1 MSAPPYMPLYVAD
14 YLADTTH
21 LSTLEHGAYCLL
33 LMSMWRAGGSLPN
46 DPAKLAKFARMTS
59 AQWARVEATV
69 MQFFDVSDSDVT
81 QSRLAREIEKHAGVV
96 RQRRESG
103 SRGGRAKALKGNDPA
118 LANARVLPCQ
128 PEPEPEPEESLGSKE
143 DPKRDLFEDDPAKT
157 AWSMAINLLTSRAS
171 MTEAKARAA
180 FGRMIGA
187 NKITAPDMLP
197 ALGLALANGTRD
209 PVSYLMKAAASV
221 GKRKNPDPTDP
232 ASLEPDQKMTPSGLV
247 YRPDAFC

>member
-1 MSAPPYMPLYVAD
+1 MPLYVAD

-33 LMSMWRAGGSLPN
+33 LMSMWRAGGTLPN

-69 MQFFDVSDSDVT
+69 MQFFTLENGEVI
-81 QSRLAREIEKHAGVV
+81 QSRLSREIEKHAGVV

-103 SRGGRAKALKGNDPA
+103 SKGGKAKALKSNEPD
-118 LANARVLPCQ
+118 LANARGLLKQ
-128 PEPEPEPEESLGSKE
+128 PEPEPEPKDSLGSKE
-143 DPKRDLFEDDPAKT
+143 DPKRGLFEDDPSKV

-180 FGRMIGA
+180 FGRMLGA

-209 PVSYLMKAAASV
+209 PLAYLMKAAASV

-232 ASLEPDQKMTPSGLV
+232 ASLEPDQRMTPSGLV